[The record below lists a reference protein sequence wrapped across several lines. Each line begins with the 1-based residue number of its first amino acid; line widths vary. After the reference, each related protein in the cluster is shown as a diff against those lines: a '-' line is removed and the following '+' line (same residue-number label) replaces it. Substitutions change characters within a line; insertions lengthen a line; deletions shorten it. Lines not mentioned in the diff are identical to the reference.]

1 MTDRT
6 PGDNPESA
14 QVPTPPPTANTQ
26 AIGPLANLDDDDR
39 VVPRKQVV
47 SWAFWDWATQPF
59 NSVIL
64 TFVFASLYLV
74 SDSFLA
80 PEIAAL
86 PDGDPL
92 KEQGLAALTSGYGL
106 VTTLAGILILL
117 LAPVLGQRADA
128 TGRKKRALFIA
139 TMLLALI
146 QFGLFFVHAEPAFF
160 WFGAALIALGSV
172 VSEIAGVNY
181 NAMLRQVSNRRT
193 IGRVSGL
200 GWGLGY
206 IGGILALV
214 IVVVLN
220 FAEWFGMDT
229 SDGMAYRLIAVGAAV
244 WTILFS
250 IPIFTNVPEAPPA
263 ADRPKVNFFASYGVL
278 VKDLV
283 HLYRTARP
291 SFWFLFA
298 SAIYRD
304 GLAGV
309 FAFGGVLA
317 AVAFRFSANE
327 VIIFGIVANLVA
339 GLSTIFAG
347 RLDDRFGPKAVIVF
361 ALVGLVLM
369 AGTIFAFSGVGP
381 IIFWIC
387 GLILCAFVGPAQAAS
402 RSLLARVTPAGMQ
415 GEIFGLYAT
424 TGRVA
429 SFISPA
435 MWTLFIAISGSTIF
449 GVLGIAIVLLA
460 GLAVLL
466 LVKLPDLRAP
476 RERKSVPGGLA

>member
-1 MTDRT
+1 MTDSQN
-6 PGDNPESA
+6 G
-14 QVPTPPPTANTQ
+14 VPTPPPTANTQ
-26 AIGPLANLDDDDR
+26 SIGPLASIPDDDR

-64 TFVFASLYLV
+64 TFVFVSLYLV
-74 SDSFLA
+74 SDTFLA

-86 PDGDPL
+86 PDGDPA
-92 KEQGLAALTSGYGL
+92 KEQALATLTSGYGL

-146 QFGLFFVHAEPAFF
+146 QFGLFFVHADPGYF
-160 WFGAALIALGSV
+160 WLGAALVAIGSV

-181 NAMLRQVSNRRT
+181 NAMLHHVSTRRT
-193 IGRVSGL
+193 VGRVSGL

-214 IVVVLN
+214 IVVALN
-220 FAEWFGMDT
+220 AFKWFGIDT

-244 WTILFS
+244 WTIAFS
-250 IPIFTNVPEAPPA
+250 IPIFKNVPEAPPV
-263 ADRPKVNFFASYGVL
+263 ADRPKVNFFASYVVL
-278 VKDLV
+278 VKDLI
-283 HLYRTARP
+283 HLFRTARP

-317 AVAFRFSANE
+317 AVAFRFSGDE

-339 GLSTIFAG
+339 GVSTIFAG
-347 RLDDRFGPKAVIVF
+347 RADDRFGPKAVIVF
-361 ALVGLVLM
+361 ALVGLVVM
-369 AGTIFAFSGVGP
+369 AGVIFAFHGNGK
-381 IIFWIC
+381 IIFWVC

-402 RSLLARVTPAGMQ
+402 RSLLARVTPVGMQ

-460 GLAVLL
+460 GLIVLL
-466 LVKLPDLRAP
+466 LVKLPDLRVP
-476 RERKSVPGGLA
+476 RGDKGLPGALS